1 MKNRRITKP
10 SAPHQSSLRPY
21 AVLIFAQ
28 IAVGTAAIFA
38 RFALTGAGPLAVS
51 ASRLTIAAIALLALA
66 AIRGAKERAAFS
78 RRDRIIFAFAGLA
91 LAVHFAAWIWSL
103 QFTSVAISTLLVATT
118 PIWTASYDA
127 LTRGLRL
134 SALAFLSFAA
144 GAAGLVMVVGFS
156 IAPPPVPGHAIVGA
170 ALAVAGAIGIAAY
183 FILIREIRASFGT
196 RAIVTQTYTWAAV
209 ILIAAAA
216 VAHQPP
222 PRLSDASAWG
232 GILAM
237 ALISQ
242 LLGHTAMNSAL
253 RWFSASAVAFTTLV
267 EPIVAALLA
276 LAIFGERLT
285 AVAVGGGLLVLSAIA
300 IFIREERRGEARYE
314 VKAAL

>member
-1 MKNRRITKP
+1 M
-10 SAPHQSSLRPY
+10 RPY
-21 AVLIFAQ
+21 VTLIVAQ
-28 IAVGTAAIFA
+28 IAVGSAAIFA

-51 ASRLTIAAIALLALA
+51 ATRLTIAAVALLAMS
-66 AIRGAKERAAFS
+66 AIWRPAQTVRPSRRERA
-78 RRDRIIFAFAGLA
+78 IFAFAGLA

-103 QFTSVAISTLLVATT
+103 QYTSVAISTLLVATT
-118 PIWTASYDA
+118 PIWTAAYDA
-127 LTRGLRL
+127 FARGQRL
-134 SALAFLSFAA
+134 SALAFLSFAF

-156 IAPPPVPGHAIVGA
+156 IAPPPVPGHALLGA

-209 ILIAAAA
+209 FLIAAALA
-216 VAHQPP
+216 AHQPP
-222 PRLSDASAWG
+222 PPLSATSAWG

-276 LAIFGERLT
+276 LAIFGERLSAI
-285 AVAVGGGLLVLSAIA
+285 AVAGGLLVLGAIA

>member
-1 MKNRRITKP
+1 MKNRRMTKP
-10 SAPHQSSLRPY
+10 SALPEASLRPY
-21 AVLIFAQ
+21 LVLTVAQ
-28 IAVGTAAIFA
+28 IAVGSAAIFA

-66 AIRGAKERAAFS
+66 AIRRPAQSNKPSRRERA
-78 RRDRIIFAFAGLA
+78 IFALAGLA
-91 LAVHFAAWIWSL
+91 LAIHFAAWIWSL
-103 QFTSVAISTLLVATT
+103 QYTSVAISTLLVATT
-118 PIWTASYDA
+118 PIWTAAYDA
-127 LTRGLRL
+127 LARGLRL
-134 SALAFLSFAA
+134 SALAFFSFAA
-144 GAAGLVMVVGFS
+144 AAAGLVMVVGFS
-156 IAPPPVPGHAIVGA
+156 IAPPPVPGHAVLGA

-183 FILIREIRASFGT
+183 FILIREVRASFGT
-196 RAIVTQTYTWAAV
+196 RAIVTQTYTWAAI
-209 ILIAAAA
+209 ILIAAAVA
-216 VAHQPP
+216 AHQPP
-222 PRLSDASAWG
+222 PPLGDTAAWG

-237 ALISQ
+237 ALLSQ

-276 LAIFGERLT
+276 LAIFGERLSAI
-285 AVAVGGGLLVLSAIA
+285 AVAGGLLVLGAIA

>member
-1 MKNRRITKP
+1 V
-10 SAPHQSSLRPY
+10 RPY
-21 AVLIFAQ
+21 LTLIFAQ
-28 IAVGTAAIFA
+28 IAVGSAAIFA

-66 AIRGAKERAAFS
+66 ALRNPRERVALS
-78 RRDRIIFAFAGLA
+78 RRDRTIFAVAGLA
-91 LAVHFAAWIWSL
+91 LAIHFAAWIWSL
-103 QFTSVAISTLLVATT
+103 QYTSVAISTLLVATT
-118 PIWTASYDA
+118 PIWTAFYDA
-127 LTRGLRL
+127 LARGLRL
-134 SALAFLSFAA
+134 SALAFLSFGIAA
-144 GAAGLVMVVGFS
+144 VGLVMVVGFS
-156 IAPPPVPGHAIVGA
+156 ITPPPVPGHAILGA

-209 ILIAAAA
+209 VLIVAA
-216 VAHQPP
+216 VAARQPP
-222 PRLSDASAWG
+222 PPVSDAAAWG

-276 LAIFGERLT
+276 LAIFGERLGAI
-285 AVAVGGGLLVLSAIA
+285 AVAGGLLVLGAIA
-300 IFIREERRGEARYE
+300 IFIREERRVEARYE
-314 VKAAL
+314 VKAVL

>member
-1 MKNRRITKP
+1 M
-10 SAPHQSSLRPY
+10 RPY
-21 AVLIFAQ
+21 LTLIVAQ
-28 IAVGTAAIFA
+28 IAVGSAAIFA
-38 RFALTGAGPLAVS
+38 RFALTGAGPFAVS
-51 ASRLTIAAIALLALA
+51 ASRLTIAAVALLALA
-66 AIRGAKERAAFS
+66 AIRRPQKRSALS

-91 LAVHFAAWIWSL
+91 LAMHFAAWIWSL
-103 QFTSVAISTLLVATT
+103 QYTSVAISTLLVATT

-127 LTRGLRL
+127 LARGSRL
-134 SALAFLSFAA
+134 PALAYLSLAV

-156 IAPPPVPGHAIVGA
+156 LAPPPVPGHAVFGA
-170 ALAVAGAIGIAAY
+170 VLAVTGAIGIAAY

-209 ILIAAAA
+209 ILIVSA
-216 VAHQPP
+216 VASHQRPP
-222 PRLSDASAWG
+222 ALNDTTAWG

-267 EPIVAALLA
+267 EPIVATLLA
-276 LAIFGERLT
+276 LAIFGERLS
-285 AVAVGGGLLVLSAIA
+285 AIALGGGLLVLGAIA
-300 IFIREERRGEARYE
+300 IFIREERRVEALDE

>member
-1 MKNRRITKP
+1 M
-10 SAPHQSSLRPY
+10 RPY
-21 AVLIFAQ
+21 LTLIVAQ
-28 IAVGTAAIFA
+28 IAVGSAAIFA

-51 ASRLTIAAIALLALA
+51 ASRLTIAALALLALA
-66 AIRGAKERAAFS
+66 AIRRPRERAALS
-78 RRDRIIFAFAGLA
+78 RRDGVIFAIAGLA
-91 LAVHFAAWIWSL
+91 LAFHFAAWIWSL
-103 QFTSVAISTLLVATT
+103 QYTSVAISTLLVATT
-118 PIWTASYDA
+118 PIWTAAYDA
-127 LTRGLRL
+127 LARGLRL
-134 SALAFLSFAA
+134 SALALFSFAA
-144 GAAGLVMVVGFS
+144 GAAGLVLVVGFS
-156 IAPPPVPGHAIVGA
+156 IAPSPVRGHEVLGA
-170 ALAVAGAIGIAAY
+170 SLAVAGAIGIAAY

-209 ILIAAAA
+209 VLVAAA
-216 VAHQPP
+216 VAAHQPP
-222 PRLSDASAWG
+222 PPLSDAAAWG

-276 LAIFGERLT
+276 LAIFSERLSAI
-285 AVAVGGGLLVLSAIA
+285 AVAGGLLVLVAIA